1 MTTNFWILCDDYDVV
16 GVGLF
21 YRRHLTVLRPLRVSK
36 SFTIIS
42 FLLSHVFYLFIPS
55 SKKKTE

>member
-42 FLLSHVFYLFIPS
+42 FLLSHVFLFIYS
-55 SKKKTE
+55 LLKKTE